1 MEKFF
6 KLSIDKQNIIIDAA
20 LKSFGANGYKKS
32 SISDIATGA
41 GISKAMIFHYFGT
54 KKALYIY
61 LMDLCGNILMNEFDE
76 KFDNTVTDFF
86 DRILLAT
93 NIKISV
99 VKKHPEILSFLT
111 SMYFENDEEV
121 KEDIKA
127 NLKKGEEFRSKITV
141 DTSDDSKFK
150 DGIDPQFI
158 MKMFG
163 WLAEGYLSQLSSKV
177 GLDSES
183 LFKEFNE
190 FNEFNKCVDLFK
202 NNFYKEEYLS

>member
-1 MEKFF
+1 LEKFF